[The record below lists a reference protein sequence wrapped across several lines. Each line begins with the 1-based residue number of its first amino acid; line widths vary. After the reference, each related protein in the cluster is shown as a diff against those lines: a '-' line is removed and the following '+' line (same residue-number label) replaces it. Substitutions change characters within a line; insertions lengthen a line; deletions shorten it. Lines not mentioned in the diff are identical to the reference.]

1 MLFLLKESGNSIADS
16 CFKEVTT
23 KNGTRMVLS
32 VSKTFMK
39 LKDLI
44 LEKKTLEDQV
54 EKMKFVN
61 EVLSS
66 KVNTHEAK
74 LWNITDEL
82 NKTWNYVSTLKL
94 QHQKLHTNEQILK
107 FDISYLVLSCFFFTL
122 TGSDRILY
130 CFRSTSIFASIMI
143 TPHLQTGRR

>member
-1 MLFLLKESGNSIADS
+1 M
-16 CFKEVTT
+16 
-23 KNGTRMVLS
+23 
-32 VSKTFMK
+32 SKTFMK

-82 NKTWNYVSTLKL
+82 NKTWTYVSTLKV
-94 QHQKLHTNEQILK
+94 QHQALHTNEQILRAELNEK
-107 FDISYLVLSCFFFTL
+107 RQILAKLREELEFTRENWSLVKQKTAGETHVEVRWL
-122 TGSDRILY
+122 T
-130 CFRSTSIFASIMI
+130 
-143 TPHLQTGRR
+143 H